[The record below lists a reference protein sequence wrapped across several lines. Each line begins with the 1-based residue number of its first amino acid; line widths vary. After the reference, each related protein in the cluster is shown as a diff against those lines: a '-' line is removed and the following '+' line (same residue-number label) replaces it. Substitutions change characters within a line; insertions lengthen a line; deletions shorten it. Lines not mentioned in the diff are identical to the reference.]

1 MDIFN
6 IITFNPFIDF
16 VHINNNGISF
26 GMLQSII
33 PPWILVII
41 GLTIT
46 IFLMTMFLY
55 SKKNLE
61 KWGYVMIITGALSN
75 ILDRG
80 INGHVIDFIL
90 LHYKDFYWPAFNF
103 ADIYITIGV
112 MIILLQFLID
122 MRKKVIK

>member
-16 VHINNNGISF
+16 VHINNTGISF

-33 PPWILVII
+33 PPWILVIV
-41 GLTIT
+41 GLIIT
-46 IFLMTMFLY
+46 IFLTIMFLY